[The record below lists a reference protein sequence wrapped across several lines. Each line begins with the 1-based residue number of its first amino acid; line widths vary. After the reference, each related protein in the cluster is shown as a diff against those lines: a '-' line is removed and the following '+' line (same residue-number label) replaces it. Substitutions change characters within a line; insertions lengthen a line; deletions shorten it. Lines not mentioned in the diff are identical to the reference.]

1 MKAATIQ
8 EIKQELLALPHNELV
23 NITLR
28 LARSKKENKELLT
41 FLLFE
46 SHDISGY
53 IDSVKK
59 LMETEFLDINVSHVY
74 FAKKTIRKVLRITNK
89 YIRFSG
95 SKQAEAELLIHFC
108 KLVRDSGIRIDKNPA
123 LNNLYLN
130 QLKKIEK
137 TMEGLHEDI
146 QYDLNKLL
154 SPLKKSP

>member
-1 MKAATIQ
+1 MLK
-8 EIKQELLALPHNELV
+8 
-23 NITLR
+23 

-46 SHDISGY
+46 SNDITSY
-53 IDSVKK
+53 IDGVKIE
-59 LMETEFLDINVSHVY
+59 MEASFLDINVSHVY

-108 KLVRDSGIRIDKNPA
+108 KLVKDSGIKIDKNPA
-123 LNNLYLN
+123 LKNLYQN

-137 TMEGLHEDI
+137 AMDSLHEDM
-146 QYDLNKLL
+146 QYDLQKLMA
-154 SPLKKSP
+154 PLAF

>member
-8 EIKQELLALPHNELV
+8 EIKQELLALPHTELAE
-23 NITLR
+23 ITLR

-53 IDSVKK
+53 IESVKK
-59 LMETEFLDINVSHVY
+59 EMEAGFLDINVSHVY

-108 KLVRDSGIRIDKNPA
+108 QLVKDSGIKIDKNPA
-123 LNNLYLN
+123 LKNLYQN

-137 TMEGLHEDI
+137 AIDTLHEDM
-146 QYDLNKLL
+146 QYDLTKLL
-154 SPLKKSP
+154 APLFPGG

>member
-8 EIKQELLALPHNELV
+8 EIKQELLALPHTELAD
-23 NITLR
+23 ITLR

-53 IDSVKK
+53 IESVKK
-59 LMETEFLDINVSHVY
+59 EMEAGFLDINVSHVY

-108 KLVRDSGIRIDKNPA
+108 QLVKDSGIKIDKNPA
-123 LNNLYLN
+123 LNNLYQN

-137 TMEGLHEDI
+137 AMDGLHEDI

-154 SPLKKSP
+154 APLFHGG

>member
-1 MKAATIQ
+1 MKTATIQ
-8 EIKQELLALPHNELV
+8 EIKQELLALQHNELAEL
-23 NITLR
+23 TLR

-46 SHDISGY
+46 AHDITGY
-53 IDSVKK
+53 IEGVKK
-59 LMETEFLDINVSHVY
+59 EMEAAFLDINISHVY

-108 KLVRDSGIRIDKNPA
+108 KLIVDSGIKINKNPA
-123 LNNLYLN
+123 LKNLYQN

-137 TMEGLHEDI
+137 AKDTLHEDI

-154 SPLKKSP
+154 VPLAF

>member
-1 MKAATIQ
+1 
-8 EIKQELLALPHNELV
+8 
-23 NITLR
+23 
-28 LARSKKENKELLT
+28 
-41 FLLFE
+41 
-46 SHDISGY
+46 
-53 IDSVKK
+53 
-59 LMETEFLDINVSHVY
+59 METEFLDINVSHVY

-108 KLVRDSGIRIDKNPA
+108 KLVQDSGIRIDKNPA

-154 SPLKKSP
+154 SPLKKS

>member
-1 MKAATIQ
+1 MKTATIQ
-8 EIKQELLALPHNELV
+8 EIKQELLALQHSELAEL
-23 NITLR
+23 TLR

-46 SHDISGY
+46 AHDITGY
-53 IDSVKK
+53 IEGVKK
-59 LMETEFLDINVSHVY
+59 EMEAAFLDINISHVY

-108 KLVRDSGIRIDKNPA
+108 QLVKESGIGIEKNPA
-123 LNNLYLN
+123 LNNLYRN

-137 TMEGLHEDI
+137 SMDGLHEDI
-146 QYDLNKLL
+146 QYDLHKLL
-154 SPLKKSP
+154 TPLIG

>member
-1 MKAATIQ
+1 MKTATIQ
-8 EIKQELLALPHNELV
+8 EIKQELQAIPHTELV
-23 NITLR
+23 ELLLK

-46 SHDISGY
+46 SNDIAGY
-53 IDSVKK
+53 IDGVKK
-59 LMETEFLDINVSHVY
+59 EMEAAFLDINISHVY

-108 KLVRDSGIRIDKNPA
+108 KLVKDSGIKIDKNPA
-123 LNNLYLN
+123 LKNLYQN

-137 TMEGLHEDI
+137 AKDTLHEDI

-154 SPLKKSP
+154 VPLAF